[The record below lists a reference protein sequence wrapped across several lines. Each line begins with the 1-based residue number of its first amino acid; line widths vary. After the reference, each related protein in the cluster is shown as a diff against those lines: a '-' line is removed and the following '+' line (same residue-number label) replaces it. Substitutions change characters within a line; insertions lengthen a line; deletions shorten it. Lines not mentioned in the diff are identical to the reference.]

1 MLTSTLLHPEIL
13 GALASAGH
21 GSRIAIV
28 DANYPHSTAV
38 GPRARVV
45 HLNLTS
51 GTVDALTV
59 LHAVLSVCAF
69 ESAQAMAPPDAEA
82 RPQIH
87 EAFESALGGLP
98 LEPLPR
104 QQFYAAV
111 RSEDVALV
119 IATGENRLYGNVLL
133 TMAAVS
139 PSGV

>member
-28 DANYPHSTAV
+28 DANYPHSTAIA
-38 GPRARVV
+38 PRARIV
-45 HLNLTS
+45 HLNLTP

-59 LHAVLSVCAF
+59 LRAVRSACAF
-69 ESAQAMAPPDAEA
+69 EAAQAMAPPDAEP
-82 RPQIH
+82 RPEIH
-87 EAFESALGGLP
+87 DAFESALGGLP

-104 QQFYAAV
+104 HEFYAAV
-111 RSEDVALV
+111 RSDDVALV
-119 IATGENRLYGNVLL
+119 IATGESRLYGNVLL

-139 PSGV
+139 PSGA